1 MSHGIYGVYRAGGEL
16 ATYTE
21 ADIPDG
27 AILRAKV
34 WGMLDSDEEATAAYI
49 PESDWESTARA
60 RIKAHSKLAPCA
72 RDMFDALAHLNRV
85 NREDHVRWFLTGST
99 DALILWATGDARAL
113 AKENR
118 DNGKA

>member
-1 MSHGIYGVYRAGGEL
+1 MSQGIYGVYRANGEL

-21 ADIPDG
+21 ADIPEG
-27 AILRAKV
+27 AITRAKV
-34 WGMLDSDEEATAAYI
+34 WGMLDSDEEATATYI
-49 PESDWESTARA
+49 PKDDWDTYARA
-60 RIKAHSKLAPCA
+60 RIMAHAKLAPRV

-85 NREDHVRWFLTGST
+85 NTEDHVRWFLTGST
-99 DALILWATGDARAL
+99 DALILWAECDARAL